1 MSSLWNNAFEKQK
14 VSRFDGTTQICGR
27 CNLPYSKSA
36 SECEH
41 CAHLSDNELDE
52 LRKQYNQQH
61 SERKLQRRL
70 TLIWAII
77 LVVILLLVF
86 IVLM

>member
-14 VSRFDGTTQICGR
+14 ASKLDGTTQVCGR
-27 CNLPYSKSA
+27 CNLPYAKVA

-41 CAHLSDNELDE
+41 CAHLDDNELDE

-61 SERKLQRRL
+61 NEKKLQQRL
-70 TLIWAII
+70 TLVWAII
-77 LVVILLLVF
+77 LVVILLIIF
-86 IVLM
+86 IIVM